1 MYSGATW
8 KNLCNPSL
16 QDAWLT
22 SGNLGTNSAVNFAGT
37 RDAQDFVLK
46 SNNTEVIRSTTSG
59 AVGINTPVPDPT
71 SILDITS
78 TTRGV
83 LFPAM
88 TTTQRDAIT
97 GPAVGLTV
105 YNTDLNV
112 HQFWNGTCWVNVG
125 QTVCSFTYA
134 LSQSHTTDC
143 LFKSNFNSVS
153 DTLTISLISGTA
165 SPVVLSAAGVPAG
178 VLVNFS
184 NNYLTPT
191 QTSVMTMTALPSA
204 PNGTYTITI
213 LATSGSTVQT
223 LTYTLT
229 VYDFAVTL
237 LPPSSTVTLTQAQA
251 GGTIAT
257 ATLTIGNPSTC
268 NSAVGNAQLTY
279 SISPSN
285 PGLLVS
291 FGNSSLPVPGST
303 TMTVTSTCALAGT
316 YQITVTSQ
324 VGVSVSTSVYTITI
338 GGPAPIH
345 ISASTQNVNLYTLA
359 GSPACAVVDT
369 FIVDAGVV
377 VGSNSSAQSAA
388 AAAMETGN
396 FPAGSRIV
404 IINNGSIIGS
414 GGTGGNCS
422 GYGGTVLGGAC
433 AQVNG
438 QQGGNA
444 LWINTPNVTV
454 SNLGVI
460 ASGGGGGGAGA
471 ALGITACSVD
481 VRPGTGGG
489 GGAGS
494 AGGAGGSD
502 GGGSYPCN
510 PGNPGTIAA
519 GGTGG
524 ATCQIGPCTQLFF
537 TFGPY
542 NAGQGGT
549 GGALGQPGNSG
560 GSANALIGGTGVCA
574 GGGGGNPGY
583 SIVGNGN
590 SPIVV
595 GAAVVGPTLP

>member
-1 MYSGATW
+1 
-8 KNLCNPSL
+8 
-16 QDAWLT
+16 
-22 SGNLGTNSAVNFAGT
+22 
-37 RDAQDFVLK
+37 
-46 SNNTEVIRSTTSG
+46 
-59 AVGINTPVPDPT
+59 
-71 SILDITS
+71 
-78 TTRGV
+78 
-83 LFPAM
+83 
-88 TTTQRDAIT
+88 
-97 GPAVGLTV
+97 
-105 YNTDLNV
+105 
-112 HQFWNGTCWVNVG
+112 VNVG
-125 QTVCSFTYA
+125 QTVCSFTYS
-134 LSQSHTTDC
+134 LSQSHNSDC

-153 DTLTISLISGTA
+153 DTITVNLVSGTP
-165 SPVVLSAAGVPAG
+165 SPVILSAAGVPAG
-178 VLVNFS
+178 VLCNFS

-191 QTSVMTMTALPSA
+191 QTSVMTFTALPSA
-204 PNGTYTITI
+204 PNGTYTITV
-213 LATSGSTVQT
+213 LAVSGSTTQT

-229 VYDFAVTL
+229 IYDFAVTL
-237 LPPSSTVTLTQAQA
+237 LPPSATVTLAAAQA

-257 ATLTIGNPSTC
+257 ATLSIGNLSTC
-268 NSAVGNAQLTY
+268 TAAVGNAQLTY

-303 TMTVTSTCALAGT
+303 TMTVTSTCALAGV

-324 VGVSVSTSVYTITI
+324 VGVSVSTSVFTITI

-345 ISASTQNVNLYTLA
+345 ISASAQNINLYTLA
-359 GSPACAVVDT
+359 GSPACAVIDT
-369 FIVDAGVV
+369 FIVDAGVI
-377 VGSNSSAQSAA
+377 VGSNSPANTAA
-388 AAAMETGN
+388 GSAMETGN

-404 IINNGSIIGS
+404 IINNGSIIGC

-433 AQVNG
+433 AQVDG
-438 QQGGNA
+438 GQGGNA
-444 LWINTPNVTV
+444 LWVNTPNVTV
-454 SNLGVI
+454 SNAGVI

-494 AGGAGGSD
+494 AGGAGGTD

-524 ATCQIGPCTQLFF
+524 AICNIGPCTQIFF

-542 NAGQGGT
+542 NAGQGGQ
-549 GGALGQPGNSG
+549 GGPLGGLGFPG

-574 GGGGGNPGY
+574 AGNGGNPGY

-595 GAAVVGPTLP
+595 GNLLVGPTLP